1 MEHVEHEETNL
12 KFHIGFTAVIGILL
26 LLNVIASSRFAE
38 SLPTWFAYFREV
50 RGWNTA
56 ILLTIIG
63 GYRIFLEAIRGL
75 FRRRIAADLAIAIA
89 AVAAL
94 VIKEY
99 AAAAEVIFIM
109 LIGQGLELFAVDRT
123 RGAIRKLL
131 DLSPEQA
138 RVRRDGEEKM
148 VPIEDVVTGDVVIVR
163 PGERIP
169 VDGDVVEGRSS
180 VDQSPITGESMP
192 VTKETGSETFAGTI
206 NGAGRLEIRV
216 TAVGED
222 TKLAEIIHL
231 VEEAEE
237 SKAPV
242 QRRVDRYARFF
253 VPAVI
258 VVAILTYFIS
268 KKYGGEGVSSIVRAV
283 SVLIV
288 ACPCALVL
296 ATPTAVVAA
305 LGRLARSGIL
315 VKGGIHLEAA
325 GEVDAVVFDKTGT
338 LTCGKPAIA
347 EITAFGGSGK
357 THVLSLAAAIEQNS
371 EHILAELIVTHAKGQ
386 GAPISPVE
394 GFTPLPGLGVK
405 AELEGKR
412 LLVGGRKLMEQSDI
426 EISAEAARALDAMAQ
441 AGHTVVLVAHG
452 DRLVGA
458 IGVEDVLREEARETV
473 EHLKA
478 IGIGHISLL
487 TGDHERVAAK
497 TARQAGIRSWTAE
510 LLPGD
515 KVEAIKRMQSEGR
528 KVAMIG
534 DGINDAPSL
543 ATADVGIAMGGIG
556 TDIAMEA
563 ADIVFMTDDLSRLA
577 ETIDVSRRTV
587 ATIKSNIIW
596 FALAFNAA
604 GVLAAATGWA
614 TPVVAA
620 VLHQVSSLLVCL
632 NSLRLL
638 VAGRFYGT
646 RLGRIVEQ
654 TRSFFQEDI
663 PGACRAAWGRRAALA
678 KALLVLLLLLYAL
691 SGFYAVQ
698 PGDVGIERRFGRMVG
713 GPTPPGLHYRL
724 PWPMGR
730 VDKVAVARVQVLE
743 VGLRR
748 TTATASSQQ
757 AAQPTAYEW
766 GLLHSIGWY
775 EKKVDEATM
784 LTGDENLAETTLVIH
799 FRISDPVAYVFHMA
813 DMEKCLRACAA
824 RAICSVVAERD
835 LVSLLAADR
844 TAVEEQTKQRMEDL
858 AKQYECGVHID
869 RVLLL
874 DVHPPVDVVPDFR
887 AVSSAYEEMHA
898 MINRGQATAI
908 QAVATAEGE
917 ATALVEEAG
926 AYRSE
931 RVNLAEGCAAAF
943 ALIREAHAM
952 APEVTG
958 FRLFIET
965 VETALAP
972 LRKVILDQSR
982 KGKHELYL
990 FDQSGITAKLREI
1003 IRQEQPEPTYRFPTE
1018 REERAPE

>member
-1 MEHVEHEETNL
+1 MKHTEHEETNL
-12 KFHIGFTAVIGILL
+12 KVHIGFTAAIGVLL
-26 LLNVIASSRFAE
+26 LLNVVASSRFAE
-38 SLPTWFAYFREV
+38 LLPAWFAYFREI
-50 RGWNTA
+50 RGWNVA
-56 ILLTIIG
+56 IFLTLIG

-75 FRRRIAADLAIAIA
+75 FRREIAADLAIAIA

-109 LIGQGLELFAVDRT
+109 LIGEGLEIFAVDRT

-138 RVRRDGEEKM
+138 RVRRDGEEKR
-148 VPIEDVVTGDVVIVR
+148 VPIEDVARGDVVIVR

-169 VDGDVVEGRSS
+169 VDGDVVQGRSS

-192 VTKETGSETFAGTI
+192 ATKETGSDTFAGTI
-206 NGAGRLEIRV
+206 NGPGRLEIEV

-231 VEEAEE
+231 IEEAEE

-242 QRRVDRYARFF
+242 QRRVDRYAKFF

-258 VVAILTYFIS
+258 AIAILTYLIS
-268 KKYGGEGVSSIVRAV
+268 KRYAGEGVNSIVRAV

-288 ACPCALVL
+288 ACPCALIL

-315 VKGGIHLEAA
+315 VKGGIPLEAA

-338 LTCGKPAIA
+338 LTRGEPTIA
-347 EITAFGGSGK
+347 EITPFGDGAEK
-357 THVLSLAAAIEQNS
+357 DVLSLAASVEQNS
-371 EHILAELIVTHAKGQ
+371 EHLLAELIVTHAKEQ

-405 AELEGKR
+405 AELDGKP
-412 LLVGGRKLMEQSDI
+412 LLVGGRKLMEQSEIDI
-426 EISAEAARALDAMAQ
+426 PAQAARALDAMAQ

-452 DRLVGA
+452 DGLVGA
-458 IGVEDVLREEARETV
+458 IGVEDTLREAARETV
-473 EHLKA
+473 KDLKA
-478 IGIGHISLL
+478 SGIQHISLL
-487 TGDHERVAAK
+487 TGDHERTAARI
-497 TARQAGIRSWTAE
+497 ARQAGIRNWSAG
-510 LLPGD
+510 LLPGE
-515 KVEAIKRMQSEGR
+515 KVEAIKRMQAEGR

-556 TDIAMEA
+556 TDIAMNA
-563 ADIVFMTDDLSRLA
+563 ADIVFTTDDLSRLA

-587 ATIKSNIIW
+587 STIKSNLLW
-596 FALAFNAA
+596 FALAFNAV

-614 TPVVAA
+614 TPVIAA

-638 VAGRFYGT
+638 VAGRFYET
-646 RLGRIVEQ
+646 RPGRIVA
-654 TRSFFQEDI
+654 RVKAFSQEDL
-663 PGACRAAWGRRAALA
+663 PGACRGAWQRRAAIAEGLA
-678 KALLVLLLLLYAL
+678 VLLVLLYAL

-698 PGDVGIERRFGRMVG
+698 PGEVGIERRFGRMVG

-730 VDKVAVARVQVLE
+730 VDNVAVGRVHPLE

-748 TTATASSQQ
+748 TTVAPGQTL
-757 AAQPTAYEW
+757 AQPTAYEW
-766 GLLHSIGWY
+766 GLKHTAGWY
-775 EKKVDEATM
+775 KKKNDEATM
-784 LTGDENLAETTLVIH
+784 LTGDEVLAETTLVLH
-799 FRISDPVAYVFHMA
+799 YRIVDPVSYVFHIA
-813 DMEKCLRACAA
+813 NMEKCLRDCAQ
-824 RAICSVVAERD
+824 RAICSVVAETR
-835 LVSLLAADR
+835 LMSLLASERAKIEKE
-844 TAVEEQTKQRMEDL
+844 TAKRMQALVDE
-858 AKQYECGVHID
+858 YGCGVRIE
-869 RVLLL
+869 RVLLQ

-908 QAVATAEGE
+908 RAVATAEGE
-917 ATALVEEAG
+917 ATALVEDAG
-926 AYRSE
+926 AYQSE
-931 RVNLAEGCAAAF
+931 RVNLAEGRAGAF
-943 ALIREAHAM
+943 ALIRKAYAK

-958 FRLFIET
+958 FRLFMET
-965 VETALAP
+965 VETSLAP

-982 KGKHELYL
+982 KGKYEIYL
-990 FDQSGITAKLREI
+990 FGQRGITIEPRKITRE
-1003 IRQEQPEPTYRFPTE
+1003 EQPEPTYRFPTE
-1018 REERAPE
+1018 REERVPE